1 MATTFQ
7 LRPDGIMD
15 PEGKYLNP
23 LNSRPYTPQYFHHA
37 RRIGNNGNPE
47 GWTTL
52 TSWTN
57 RMELFR
63 KIHKYNIIIAIL
75 PPGTGKTVIVPKL
88 LLHYFG
94 YQKKVICTTPKTG
107 TTAIAGTYA
116 AACLDVP
123 IFAVDDKG
131 VALENLNAKG
141 KDKRIDTGNRAVGF
155 KYSTEKRFADRNTLL
170 LFTTDGTVKQTLLSG
185 SDPNLTQYGGVII
198 DEVHER
204 SINIDILVALLLD
217 IIKRRP
223 DFKVIFMSATINKD
237 FFMEYF
243 KRVNLA
249 HTATVFELPGTQ
261 PLFKRVLKP
270 ELKRIN
276 PMTFTDVIFQKINE
290 IVMNPASPPGD
301 ILAFVT
307 SEPETN
313 KIAKRINA
321 NMSKYP
327 MDGKP
332 YAIAYSAT
340 INKQD
345 ELIATGKNTLKTMV
359 KPTAEAPNGFARK
372 VIIGTNAVE
381 SSVTFSDNLVYVI
394 DSGLAYEKRYDPKN
408 YCYITGKFY
417 VSQAS
422 IEQRCG
428 RTGRTCD
435 GTCLQLYTTDQFQ
448 QLKPYTD
455 PKIILEDFT
464 KDFLGIIALPMNRSL
479 QKGMEFVNRMIED
492 PRNYQPSIKRAYE
505 NLINMDL
512 IDSAGNLTPL
522 GSVCSNFGK
531 FDIKIGKMCVGA
543 YYLGCLPYA
552 IMLGAIL
559 QTVQS
564 LEDVFFKPPGMD
576 EDRQL
581 EQQYMDNLKRHSNPL
596 GDHITLIAL
605 YIKWLYAPNPSEF
618 AYQNGLNGKSFGD
631 IQNAYGELYE
641 TVVKLKTEIKNLNL
655 FKTRNEIL
663 VFGGGRDSN
672 YRGSDSGGD
681 SDSDSDSDSDD
692 ELPDDQTI
700 AGLYGGS
707 IIGSKWGDNF
717 QFTRIDNTNSQIAN
731 NFLHRIE
738 SQNDHTATY
747 SRFNHPDNPASIQ
760 NGGAFSGTFNSSIS
774 ADGKS
779 VNISSIYSGGSQ
791 NQDEPRS
798 QSRSQSLIRSDDIII
813 NSKCVSGC
821 MPKEQSDSQSGGA
834 KPGKAAK
841 EKAANVK
848 AEEDENEK
856 QGKMFKKIM
865 DLISLKNLP
874 VRDLTPFLAL
884 PDEERML
891 IALFYGYS
899 NNLASWTGIGKK
911 YNVKFSPE
919 KASISKSSLD
929 FLGKTP
935 KMVIYNEFTMAKMQ
949 GRADDNKLGLISQ
962 LESKY
967 IGVFL
972 NLNEIKKQL

>member
-23 LNSRPYTPQYFHHA
+23 LNGRPYTPQYFHHA
-37 RRIGNNGNPE
+37 RRIGSNGNPE

-107 TTAIAGTYA
+107 TTANAGTYA

-131 VALENLNAKG
+131 IALENPNAKG
-141 KDKRIDTGNRAVGF
+141 KDKRIDTGNRVVGF

-185 SDPNLTQYGGVII
+185 SDPNLSQYGGVII

-261 PLFKRVLKP
+261 PLFKRILKP
-270 ELKRIN
+270 ELKRVN

-290 IVMNPASPPGD
+290 IIMNPASPPGD
-301 ILAFVT
+301 ILAFIT
-307 SEPETN
+307 SESEAF
-313 KIAKRINA
+313 KMVKRINA
-321 NMSKYP
+321 NMAKYP
-327 MDGKP
+327 MNGKP
-332 YAIAYSAT
+332 YPIAFTANT
-340 INKQD
+340 NKQD

-359 KPTAEAPNGFARK
+359 KPTAEAPYGFARK

-381 SSVTFSDNLVYVI
+381 SSVTFSDDLVYVI

-464 KDFLGIIALPMNRSL
+464 KDFLGIIALPMNGSL

-522 GSVCSNFGK
+522 GNICSNFGK

-581 EQQYMDNLKRHSNPL
+581 EQQYLDNLKRHSNPL

-605 YIKWLYAPNPSEF
+605 YIKWLYAPDPSAF

-663 VFGGGRDSN
+663 VFGGGQDSN
-672 YRGSDSGGD
+672 SHDDDSSSNSGD
-681 SDSDSDSDSDD
+681 DSDD
-692 ELPDDQTI
+692 DIIPSDETI
-700 AGLYGGS
+700 AELYGGS
-707 IIGSKWGDNF
+707 MIGSKWGDNF
-717 QFTRIDNTNSQIAN
+717 QFTNIDRNPQIAS
-731 NFLHRIE
+731 NFLARIE
-738 SQNDHTATY
+738 SHHDNSTTTTTNISESHY
-747 SRFNHPDNPASIQ
+747 PDNQTNIK
-760 NGGAFSGTFNSSIS
+760 NGGNISGAINNSNT
-774 ADGKS
+774 ADGNR
-779 VNISSIYSGGSQ
+779 VNISGIYSGGSQ
-791 NQDEPRS
+791 NYS
-798 QSRSQSLIRSDDIII
+798 QSKSQSKSLINSDDIII

-821 MPKEQSDSQSGGA
+821 MPKEQSQSQSQTGGA
-834 KPGKAAK
+834 KKAAQK
-841 EKAANVK
+841 AEKKAA
-848 AEEDENEK
+848 EDENEK

-884 PDEERML
+884 PDEERVL
-891 IALFYGYS
+891 VALFYGYS

-919 KASISKSSLD
+919 KASISKSSFD

-935 KMVIYNEFTMAKMQ
+935 KMVVYNDFTMAKTQ